1 MKKNILYRISSQG
14 YPKLKVTTVNKYDCL
29 ENLFKHFPDWNFIC
43 VADNCSEELLNGLSK
58 FPFARLFKTNLGN
71 PASFWYLY
79 DSAFNTADD
88 DDIFYFIEDDYLHL
102 ESSSKAIEEGLQL
115 FDYVTLYDHP
125 DKYKLSKK
133 FLNPYVKFNRY
144 SEKTEVAFSDH
155 FTWRTT
161 NSTTLTFALK
171 GSTLKDDYNVWKIT
185 RDVQRDHGFDNF
197 CILTKQKLI
206 PKSRIFR
213 QYPRKLRYHFKKKKY
228 LGVCIPGLSI
238 HLEKPYIKPNDFV
251 RFSIPD

>member
-1 MKKNILYRISSQG
+1 M
-14 YPKLKVTTVNKYDCL
+14 
-29 ENLFKHFPDWNFIC
+29 
-43 VADNCSEELLNGLSK
+43 
-58 FPFARLFKTNLGN
+58 
-71 PASFWYLY
+71 
-79 DSAFNTADD
+79 
-88 DDIFYFIEDDYLHL
+88 
-102 ESSSKAIEEGLQL
+102 
-115 FDYVTLYDHP
+115 TLYDHP

-144 SEKTEVAFSDH
+144 SEKTEITFSEH

-213 QYPRKLRYHFKKKKY
+213 QYPRKLRFHFKKKKY

-238 HLEKPYIKPNDFV
+238 HLEKPYIRPNDFV
-251 RFSIPD
+251 RFSIPQ